1 MRLLY
6 LIFPLFS
13 IGMLLMP
20 KETKAI
26 ADTLNQ
32 TDAGNLRQGW
42 WIFDNMEGR
51 LNDCPADR
59 KVEEGR
65 YINNLR
71 EGQWTGYYCS
81 GKLKFQIT
89 YLHDR
94 KIGPARMFYSNGIV
108 SEEGYW
114 NINHWEGGYRFFH
127 HNGKPYHE
135 FSFNSAGKREGL
147 QRYYHESGKLMT
159 EGVWHESKES
169 GTIKEYNSQG
179 QLIAEKTYNDGQLD
193 PSSTKTYT
201 PAPVEEEPNPAPPP
215 RPPIVEEKKSEP
227 KAPEKLGVISDGF
240 HKTFTR
246 EGKIQREGEF
256 RGGTMVDGKAYVYE
270 GGVIVKTLIYKNG
283 AVVKTLQG
291 DFSDKK

>member
-6 LIFPLFS
+6 LLFFICS
-13 IGMLLMP
+13 IGFLLIP
-20 KETKAI
+20 QETKAL

-42 WIFDNMEGR
+42 WIIDNMEGR
-51 LNDCPADR
+51 LSNCAADR

-81 GKLKFQIT
+81 GKLRFQIT
-89 YLHDR
+89 YVHDR
-94 KIGPARMFYSNGIV
+94 KIGPARMFYANGIV

-114 NINHWEGGYRFFH
+114 NTNHWEGGYRFFH
-127 HNGKPYHE
+127 ENGKPYHE

-147 QRYYHESGKLMT
+147 QRYYYENGKIMT
-159 EGVWHESKES
+159 EGIWHESKES
-169 GTIKEYNSQG
+169 GTIKEFNSQG

-193 PSSTKTYT
+193 PSSTKTFSPLP
-201 PAPVEEEPNPAPPP
+201 PAEETEPTAPPTP
-215 RPPIVEEKKSEP
+215 EPEEKKLEP
-227 KAPEKLGVISDGF
+227 KTAEKLGVISDGF

-256 RGGTMVDGKAYVYE
+256 RGGTLVDGKAYVYE
-270 GGVIVKTLIYKNG
+270 NGVIVKTLIYKNG
-283 AVVKTLQG
+283 TVVKTLQG
-291 DFSDKK
+291 DFSEKK